1 MNRGPTSWADGG
13 STQQRTHHHGAGA
26 RGVRAEGWA
35 ERLQGEGSQRT
46 WWWWGGQGG
55 WKWGEEVSPRD
66 QSEKLVNFCPVL
78 LLHLKF
84 SDPSPPHCRHLWTT
98 SSPGLAAHVTAT
110 VLD

>member
-1 MNRGPTSWADGG
+1 MEEVLSRGRTTTAREPGALGLKDGRKDFREKDPKG
-13 STQQRTHHHGAGA
+13 LGG
-26 RGVRAEGWA
+26 GG
-35 ERLQGEGSQRT
+35 
-46 WWWWGGQGG
+46 GGQGG